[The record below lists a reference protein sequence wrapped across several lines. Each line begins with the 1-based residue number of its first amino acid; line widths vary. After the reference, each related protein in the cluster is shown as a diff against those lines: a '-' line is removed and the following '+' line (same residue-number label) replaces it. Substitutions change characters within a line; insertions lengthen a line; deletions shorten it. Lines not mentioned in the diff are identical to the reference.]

1 MNRENMRM
9 KVDELL
15 SMGKCDDV
23 ERLLMENCDI
33 AKSDRELFRIY
44 YLIPVCTAEREG
56 GERTLFSKVSSVDAL
71 MERETRLKFY
81 LRRIAFDLLDDE
93 EEFYQYCSENQISL
107 AELFIVAYC
116 NAIHKEKVQGFIQ
129 SKMAEGK
136 LVV

>member
-1 MNRENMRM
+1 MNREKLRM

-15 SMGKCDDV
+15 SMKKCDEV
-23 ERLLMENCDI
+23 ESVLTENHGI
-33 AKSDRELFRIY
+33 AKSDRDLFRVY
-44 YLIPVCTAEREG
+44 YMIPICTAEREEG
-56 GERTLFSKVSSVDAL
+56 RHTLFSKVSSVDAL
-71 MERETRLKFY
+71 LERETRLKFY

-93 EEFYQYCSENQISL
+93 KEFYQFCSYNQVSL
-107 AELFIVAYC
+107 AELFVDAYC